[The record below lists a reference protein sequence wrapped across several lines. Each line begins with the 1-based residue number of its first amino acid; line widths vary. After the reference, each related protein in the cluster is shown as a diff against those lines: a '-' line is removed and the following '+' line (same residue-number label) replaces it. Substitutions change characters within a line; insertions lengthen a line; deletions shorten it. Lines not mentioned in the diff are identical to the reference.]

1 MKKVLQITNGI
12 ALIGMIVVNY
22 LSATGQI
29 NGQTVGSISDQYES
43 LFTPAGYAFSI
54 WSLIYL
60 GLLAFV
66 IYQGRSLFNRNTD
79 DKIVNQVGWWFVA
92 TSIANILW
100 ILTWLYEFT
109 GLSVLLMGFLL
120 FGLLRIVLR
129 TNMELHDAPLRE
141 IAFVWW
147 PFSLYSGWITVA
159 LIANTSAWLTKIG
172 WQNTGITEAGW
183 TIAMILI
190 AGVVNLAVTWTRNM
204 REFALVGAWGLI
216 AIAVSNWGDMQIIA
230 NTALAV
236 SVLLIISSGMHAFRN
251 RKSFPL
257 R

>member
-1 MKKVLQITNGI
+1 MKKAVQITNGI

-22 LSATGQI
+22 LAATGQI

-43 LFTPAGYAFSI
+43 LFTPASYAFSI

-66 IYQGRSLFNRNTD
+66 IYQGRSLFKKD
-79 DKIVNQVGWWFVA
+79 AGDGVVYQVGWWFVL

-100 ILTWLYEFT
+100 ILAWVYEYI
-109 GLSVLLMGFLL
+109 GLSVLLMAFLL
-120 FGLLRIVLR
+120 FGLIRIILR
-129 TNMELHDAPLRE
+129 TNMEMHDAPLRE

-172 WQNTGITEAGW
+172 WQNTGITEGGW
-183 TIAMILI
+183 TISMILA
-190 AGVVNLAVTWTRNM
+190 AGAVNLAVTWTRNM

-236 SVLLIISSGMHAFRN
+236 AVLVFISSGMHAFRN

-257 R
+257 T